1 MKRVLGILAVVLLT
15 TMLPGQSIAGPYEDC
30 ILQNMRGVQAQAAAI
45 AISRAC
51 AEKTTPMR
59 CRDAQIEQRLPTVS
73 AGHFL
78 DGLPDAT
85 TTKQA
90 AKGKPQVKEFTG
102 VLDDFSRFGSPV
114 PPSKSELISA
124 ERAACLQFCE
134 SASMWSR
141 NFGECKTD

>member
-1 MKRVLGILAVVLLT
+1 MKRVLGILVAVLLA
-15 TMLPGQSIAGPYEDC
+15 TMLTGQSIAGPYEDC

-51 AEKTTPMR
+51 AEKTTPVR
-59 CRDAQIEQRLPTVS
+59 CRDAQIEQRLPPVS
-73 AGHFL
+73 AFDDL
-78 DGLPDAT
+78 T
-85 TTKQA
+85 TPIA
-90 AKGKPQVKEFTG
+90 PRLNDVSKPA
-102 VLDDFSRFGSPV
+102 DFSRFGTPV

-124 ERAACLQFCE
+124 ERATCLKFCE